1 MAQENPELHLV
12 FHPVVGEPLAVR
24 SRDFE
29 SLESAVD
36 SVTLALEQGH
46 TLRFE
51 LNGRDDV
58 DSGTALVNCSN
69 VVAVKVRPASAK
81 GAEAGQYL

>member
-1 MAQENPELHLV
+1 MAQENPEIHLV

-29 SLESAVD
+29 SLEAAED
-36 SVTLALEQGH
+36 SVTEALEQER

-51 LNGRDDV
+51 LNGRDGG
-58 DSGTALVNCSN
+58 DSGTLLVNCSN
-69 VVAVKVRPASAK
+69 VVAVKVRSASEK
-81 GAEAGQYL
+81 GADDGQYL